1 MESVNGRQAGGSN
14 LREIVAPALYMGIM
28 NIVRQTLAA
37 LALFGVLGAPLARAE
52 GAAPVDLRILAINDF
67 HGNLEPPPGG
77 IRITD
82 PNDKSKKIAVAAGG
96 SETMATLVKQLREGH
111 KNTIFVAAGD
121 LIGASPLLSAM
132 FHDEPT
138 IESLSMMGL
147 AISSVGNHEFDEGKD
162 ELLRMQNGGCHPV
175 DKCRGP
181 HPFQGAKFHYLAAS
195 TIETATGKTV
205 FPPYEIREFDGIPVA
220 FIGLA
225 LKGTPQ
231 IISPAASRGLEFR
244 DEAETV
250 NALVPELKA
259 RGVEAIVVL
268 IHEGGFPIG
277 DYNECPGISGPI
289 VDIVKKFDPAVD
301 VVISGHTHQAYVCQ
315 IDGRLVTSGDKFG
328 TLVTAIDVKL
338 DPQSRDVISAKA
350 DNVIVRTGA
359 IARDPEQTALIESYK
374 KVAAPIANRHAGTVT
389 ETLSRMPNAA
399 GESALGDVIAD
410 AQLAATKDEAKGGA
424 VVAFTNPGGIR
435 TDIIR
440 RDDGAVSFADV
451 FASQPFR
458 NQLVTLTLTG
468 AQIKDMLEQQWS
480 DPKRPR
486 ILPVSRGFGYSWDA
500 ARPYGER
507 VIASSMMLNGK
518 PVDPAA
524 TYRVTVNNY
533 LALGG
538 DGFTV
543 LKQGSSP
550 QFGIYDDEALFAYF
564 QANSPIA
571 PPAADRIAQTN

>member
-1 MESVNGRQAGGSN
+1 MRKFANA
-14 LREIVAPALYMGIM
+14 A
-28 NIVRQTLAA
+28 LAA
-37 LALFGVLGAPLARAE
+37 LALACASASSLPARAE
-52 GAAPVDLRILAINDF
+52 NTAVDLRILAINDF
-67 HGNLEPPPGG
+67 HGNLKPPPGG

-82 PNDKSKKIAVAAGG
+82 PNDASKRIAVPAGG

-121 LIGASPLLSAM
+121 LIGASPFLSAM

-162 ELLRMQNGGCHPV
+162 ELLRMQNGGCHPTEN
-175 DKCRGP
+175 CRGP
-181 HPFQGAKFHYLAAS
+181 HPFEGAKFHYLAAS
-195 TIETATGKTV
+195 TIDKATGKTV

-231 IISPAASRGLEFR
+231 IISPAAASGLEFR

-250 NALVPELKA
+250 NALIPELKA

-268 IHEGGFPIG
+268 IHEGGFPSG

-289 VDIVKKFDPAVD
+289 VDIVGKLDRAVD
-301 VVISGHTHQAYVCQ
+301 VVISGHTHQAYACN
-315 IDGRLVTSGDKFG
+315 IDGRLVTSADKFG

-338 DPQSRDVISAKA
+338 DPQSRDIVSAKA
-350 DNVIVRTGA
+350 NNVIVRTGA
-359 IARDPEQTALIESYK
+359 HPKDPEQTALISSYET
-374 KVAAPIANRHAGTVT
+374 VAAPIANRRAGTIT
-389 ETLSRMPNAA
+389 ETLSRAPNAA
-399 GESALGDVIAD
+399 GESALGDVVAD
-410 AQLAATKDEAKGGA
+410 AQLAATSSEAKGGA
-424 VVAFTNPGGIR
+424 VIAFTNPGGIR
-435 TDIIR
+435 TDINK
-440 RDDGAVSFADV
+440 RDDGAVTYADV

-468 AQIKDMLEQQWS
+468 AQIKDMLEQQWL

-486 ILPVSRGFGYSWDA
+486 ILPVSKGFRYSWDA
-500 ARPYGER
+500 AKPYGER
-507 VIASSMMLNGK
+507 VVAASMMLNGK
-518 PVDPAA
+518 PIEPAA
-524 TYRVTVNNY
+524 SYRVTVNNY

-543 LKQGSSP
+543 LKGGTNP
-550 QFGIYDDEALFAYF
+550 QFGSYDDEALFAYF
-564 QANSPIA
+564 QASSPIA